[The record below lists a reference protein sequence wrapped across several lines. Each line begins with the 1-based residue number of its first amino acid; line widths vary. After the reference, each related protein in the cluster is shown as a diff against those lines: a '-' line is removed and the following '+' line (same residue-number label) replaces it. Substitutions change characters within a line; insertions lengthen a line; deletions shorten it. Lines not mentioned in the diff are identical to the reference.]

1 MEGIGIQEIFV
12 LTTLLFFIGVYGFMT
27 RKNMI
32 TILMSVEL
40 MLNAAAINFVMINK
54 FLYPGN
60 LEGMFFTL
68 FIIAIA
74 AADVAVAIAI
84 IINLYRIVTSVDVDH
99 IEDMKH

>member
-12 LTTLLFFIGVYGFMT
+12 LSTLLFFIGVYGFMT

-40 MLNAAAINFVMINK
+40 MLNAAAINFVMVNK
-54 FLYPGN
+54 FLYPQM
-60 LEGMFFTL
+60 LDGMFFTL

-74 AADVAVAIAI
+74 AADVAIAIAI
-84 IINLYRIVTSVDVDH
+84 IINLYRLVSSVDVNQ